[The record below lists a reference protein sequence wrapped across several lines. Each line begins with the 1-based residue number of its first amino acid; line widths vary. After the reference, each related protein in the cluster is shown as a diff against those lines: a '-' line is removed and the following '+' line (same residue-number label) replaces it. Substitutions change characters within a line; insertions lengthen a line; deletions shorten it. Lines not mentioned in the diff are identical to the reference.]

1 MGIYKSRFALII
13 ILLSISA
20 IAFIVFRRFSQ
31 MSNLDIENLPQ
42 EKVSRRKKQIITDRV
57 EKRSAEW
64 GSKIIKQIKP
74 LNKYWGK
81 IQLSFRIYVGKI
93 QGLWQ
98 HEQVLKKKKITKEQ
112 VEAESE
118 RLERLVREGETRL
131 AAEELEEAENN
142 FIAAISIDN
151 KSASAYRGLGDT
163 YLAKNEIEEARQT
176 YRFLARLEPD
186 DDVVLVKLAEIAENQ
201 GDLEEAIMHYQNAV
215 LINDSF
221 SPRFYH
227 LAELL
232 LKVEQKDVAKEAV
245 IQAVE
250 LEPQNPKYL
259 DLLIETAI
267 ICGDKEMAET
277 GLEKLRMVNPDN
289 QKLDGFKDRVLKI

>member
-1 MGIYKSRFALII
+1 MFSIFALII

>member
-1 MGIYKSRFALII
+1 MFSILALII
-13 ILLSISA
+13 ILLSLSA
-20 IAFIVFRRFSQ
+20 IAVVVFRRFSQ
-31 MSNLDIENLPQ
+31 LSNLDIDNLPQ
-42 EKVSRRKKQIITDRV
+42 EKVLRRKKQIISDRV
-57 EKRSAEW
+57 EKRSADL
-64 GSKIIKQIKP
+64 GSKIIKFIKP
-74 LNKYWGK
+74 LNKYWANT
-81 IQLSFRIYVGKI
+81 QLRFRVYVGKI

-98 HEQVLKKKKITKEQ
+98 HEQVLKKKKVTQEQ
-112 VEAESE
+112 VEDQGE
-118 RLERLVREGETRL
+118 RLKRLVQEGEERLMSNEP
-131 AAEELEEAENN
+131 EEAENN
-142 FIAAISIDN
+142 FIAAISIDH
-151 KSASAYRGLGDT
+151 KSASAYRGLGDA

-176 YRFLARLEPD
+176 YRFLTRLEPD
-186 DDVVLVKLAEIAENQ
+186 DDAVLVKLAEIAENQ
-201 GDLEEAIMHYQNAV
+201 GDLEEAIEHYQKAV

-232 LKVEQKDVAKEAV
+232 LKVEQKDVAKESI

-267 ICGDKEMAET
+267 ICDDKELAET

-289 QKLDGFKDRVLKI
+289 QKLDGFKDRVLKM